1 MKTNDSH
8 VHSNIQGK
16 MKREIVKQRKRWK
29 ETPRIERH
37 KLRAQ
42 LRNEINNF
50 NNMGIGYK
58 VFVTVRA
65 QLRNEINNFNA
76 H

>member
-50 NNMGIGYK
+50 NAHCIIL
-58 VFVTVRA
+58 VPLVT
-65 QLRNEINNFNA
+65 LIKL
-76 H
+76 

>member
-16 MKREIVKQRKRWK
+16 MKREIVKEGKRWK

-42 LRNEINNF
+42 LRNETKNF
-50 NNMGIGYK
+50 NS
-58 VFVTVRA
+58 
-65 QLRNEINNFNA
+65 